1 MQQLPFDM
9 TGIDLAGF
17 ALAGFAVTFSPGPT
31 TIAMTAVG
39 SAFGLSRAWAFLTG
53 SAGGTIAVMLAV
65 AAGLA
70 SLLLGNPPLATGFAI
85 LSAAY
90 ILYLALRIATAP
102 PPRAASAGATPP
114 GLVSGLILA
123 TTNPKAWLAIGALF
137 GGATPP
143 STAHPADVVARAAI
157 MAVLITLSHISWAL
171 AGASFARLLRQPLV
185 SRIVNLILAALL
197 VASMVM
203 MLWPGRG

>member
-1 MQQLPFDM
+1 MQHLTIDM
-9 TGIDLAGF
+9 AGLDLAGF
-17 ALAGFAVTFSPGPT
+17 ALAGFAVTVSPGPT
-31 TIAMTAVG
+31 TIAMTAVA
-39 SAFGLSRAWAFLTG
+39 SAFGLRRTWAFLTG
-53 SAGGTIAVMLAV
+53 SAAGTIAVMLAV

-70 SLLLGNPPLATGFAI
+70 SLLTGHPTLAAGFAV

-114 GLVSGLILA
+114 GIVSGLILA

-143 STAHPADVVARAAI
+143 STAPIADMVARVAI
-157 MAVLITLSHISWAL
+157 MVMLITLSHVTWAL
-171 AGASFARLLRQPLV
+171 AGAGFARLLRQPLV